1 MVGGLPWNHYFMQS
15 DKVRDTCIEGLLMK
29 MGDRNFA
36 EPQLQRCV
44 NKKALFMTNCQ
55 ETTGYFL
62 DLMDEKTVKVDGY
75 YKLLL
80 PLEDEDI

>member
-1 MVGGLPWNHYFMQS
+1 MQS

-29 MGDRNFA
+29 MGDRNFV
-36 EPQLQRCV
+36 ERQLQRRV
-44 NKKALFMTNCQ
+44 NKKSIIYDKLSRNDRILFRFDGRKNS
-55 ETTGYFL
+55 
-62 DLMDEKTVKVDGY
+62 KVDGY